1 MENKNQYR
9 CRIRF
14 FKSLYIEKVNR
25 AIDHEKSHKDNQK
38 ALQALEKKKTEQQER
53 ENELAGISYI
63 APMAQKKI
71 LILEEAA
78 AKDDTTEFF
87 EQILDAFK
95 SINFYNLLQWK
106 YIDYT
111 KKEKEEKAWVW
122 PFFSNNRKI

>member
-1 MENKNQYR
+1 
-9 CRIRF
+9 
-14 FKSLYIEKVNR
+14 
-25 AIDHEKSHKDNQK
+25 
-38 ALQALEKKKTEQQER
+38 
-53 ENELAGISYI
+53 
-63 APMAQKKI
+63 MAQKKI

-122 PFFSNNRKI
+122 SFFSNNRKI